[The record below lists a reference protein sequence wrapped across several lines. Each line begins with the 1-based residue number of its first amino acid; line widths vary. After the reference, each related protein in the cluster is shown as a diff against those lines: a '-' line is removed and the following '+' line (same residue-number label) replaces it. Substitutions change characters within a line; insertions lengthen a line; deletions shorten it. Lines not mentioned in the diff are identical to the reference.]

1 MIDKIKTLDKKIG
14 ELRIDSAQQ
23 SQRIIDIEFKV
34 RESDEYLILNKSD
47 KKELLALNLKQPK
60 QDFKVLNVELK
71 NLEDERSTIKK
82 SWYSLNKMRLPIAL
96 ESLKF

>member
-23 SQRIIDIEFKV
+23 SQRIIDIEFEV

>member
-14 ELRIDSAQQ
+14 ELRLESVEY
-23 SQRIIDIEFKV
+23 SQRIIDIEFEV

-71 NLEDERSTIKK
+71 NLEDEHNT
-82 SWYSLNKMRLPIAL
+82 
-96 ESLKF
+96 LKNLGIV